1 MIKADLQKLNAGVIV
16 ELYQIHTEDNIYYLH
31 NGVNELGESVVFDAI
46 TYTRFPIE
54 ASEFQKS
61 NQGTIP
67 RPKLKIANVTGLI
80 GALLKETDDLIGSKV
95 IRIRTFVKYL
105 DAVNFKDGVNPE
117 ADPNAVIDE
126 EIFFIDKKVSENAI
140 FVELEL
146 TAAYDVEGTRL
157 PRRQIIQNVCIW
169 SYRGSACGYTGVPVA
184 DKMDQPT
191 NDPSKDSCGKRLN
204 SCKLRFG
211 VLNQLPFGCFP
222 SAGLIRS

>member
-31 NGVNELGESVVFDAI
+31 NGVNEIGESVVFDGNV
-46 TYTRFPIE
+46 YTRFPIE
-54 ASEFQKS
+54 ASDFQKS
-61 NQGTIP
+61 SQGAIP
-67 RPKLKIANVTGLI
+67 RPKLKVANVIGLI

-95 IRIRTFVKYL
+95 IRIRTFAKYL
-105 DAVNFKDGVNPE
+105 DAVNFKDGINPQ
-117 ADPNAVIDE
+117 ADPSAIIDQ
-126 EIFFIDKKVSENAI
+126 EIWFVDRKVSENAI

-157 PRRQIIQNVCIW
+157 PRRQIVQNVCIW
-169 SYRGSACGYTGVPVA
+169 KYRSSQCGYTGEPVA
-184 DKMDQPT
+184 DQMDRPT
-191 NDPSKDSCGKRLN
+191 SDPEKDVCGKRLN